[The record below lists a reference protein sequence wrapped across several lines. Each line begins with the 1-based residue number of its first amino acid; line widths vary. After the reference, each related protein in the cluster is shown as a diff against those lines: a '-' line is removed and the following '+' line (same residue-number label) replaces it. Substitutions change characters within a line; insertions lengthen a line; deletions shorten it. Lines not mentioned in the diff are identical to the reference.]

1 MDVWLVMFVL
11 IHSIREMHQ
20 QGRNEFF
27 GLIVIVVMKT
37 VMIIIVN
44 RLYLPNKLSPT
55 QSQNN
60 GCLVDLFEG
69 SNGNINQL
77 IRW

>member
-1 MDVWLVMFVL
+1 MDVWIVMFVL
-11 IHSIREMHQ
+11 IHC
-20 QGRNEFF
+20 FL

-37 VMIIIVN
+37 VMIVIVN
-44 RLYLPNKLSPT
+44 RLSLSNKLSPT

>member
-1 MDVWLVMFVL
+1 MDVWIVMFVL
-11 IHSIREMHQ
+11 IHY
-20 QGRNEFF
+20 FL

-37 VMIIIVN
+37 VMIVIVN
-44 RLYLPNKLSPT
+44 RLSLSNKLSPT

>member
-1 MDVWLVMFVL
+1 MSFW
-11 IHSIREMHQ
+11 
-20 QGRNEFF
+20 

-37 VMIIIVN
+37 VMIVIVN
-44 RLYLPNKLSPT
+44 RLHLPNKLSPT